1 MANRG
6 STTRRW
12 MSRASSM
19 TTSLLAYYDLAEEGY
34 PPEHPSNYGDGDED
48 DALIEY
54 AMGDDTHGHPDNDDD
69 DATVHRSASTATGD
83 ERRRGGVLARR

>member
-1 MANRG
+1 M
-6 STTRRW
+6 
-12 MSRASSM
+12 
-19 TTSLLAYYDLAEEGY
+19 AEEEY
-34 PPEHPSNYGDGDED
+34 PPEHHSNYGDGDGDED

-83 ERRRGGVLARR
+83 ERQRGGVLARR